1 MNSLA
6 GWKLVIVAAIL
17 VLTFFIGPY
26 DVLTR
31 PPTVTSPGPSTLP
44 LPTVAIIATGGPALG
59 KGNSPTDTSHYVS
72 GAYNINDAVVSILPD
87 LEGIAHIVT
96 EQILSIDSI
105 DIGTEQLIIILHTV
119 MKYLRRPEI
128 SGVVLVLGS
137 SKLTLVA
144 RFLEHTIAL
153 DYFNKSVCLT
163 AAPKP
168 LTAHGAEGPGSILS
182 ATKVSVASHDNR
194 ILIVFNDL
202 ITLARR
208 SYKQN
213 NVLFSGDR
221 SLLGRI
227 VDFGPEMIHRPSNSP
242 KTFQFDEDQVY
253 NKTKTKSKYFPSM
266 SEERDFDIATKEGVK
281 GAVLG
286 VFEDGYWPQPLMRGL
301 NKLMNQPDV
310 IVAAV
315 PYGFSFNMKGRI
327 DGVVPAGDW
336 TDRDLMMIMP
346 FLLASNM
353 SREEILDFIET
364 PYNEI

>member
-1 MNSLA
+1 MYSFSGFKLA
-6 GWKLVIVAAIL
+6 IVAAIL
-17 VLTFFIGPY
+17 VLAFFIGPY
-26 DVLTR
+26 DVLSR
-31 PPTVTSPGPSTLP
+31 PPTVTSPGRNTLP
-44 LPTVAIIATGGPALG
+44 LPTVAIIGTGGTALG
-59 KGNSPTDTSHYVS
+59 KGNSQTDTSHYLS
-72 GAYNINDAVVSILPD
+72 GAYNINDAVIPILPD
-87 LEGIAHIVT
+87 LDGIAHVVT

-105 DIGTEQLIIILHTV
+105 DIGTRQLIIIRHTV
-119 MKYLRRPEI
+119 MKYLRQQDI

-137 SKLTLVA
+137 SKLTLVV

-153 DYFNKSVCLT
+153 DDFNKSVCLT
-163 AAPKP
+163 AALKP
-168 LTAHGAEGPGSILS
+168 LSAHGAEGPGSILS
-182 ATKVSVASHDNR
+182 ATRVSVASQDNQ
-194 ILIVFNDL
+194 ILIIFNDL

-253 NKTKTKSKYFPSM
+253 NKTKTKSKYFPST
-266 SEERDFDIATKEGVK
+266 SEQSDFDIAVKDGVK

-286 VFEDGYWPQPLMRGL
+286 VFEDGYWPGPLMKGL
-301 NKLMNQPDV
+301 GTLMNEPDV

-315 PYGFSFNMKGRI
+315 SYGFSYNMKHRI

-336 TDRDLMMIMP
+336 TDRDLMMLMP

-353 SREEILDFIET
+353 SREEISDFIAT